1 MAQTTIRY
9 DIGRAERLARLA
21 ARQAVRHARPWVEWL
36 ARFGYA
42 ARGVVYAFIGFLAF
56 EAASGM
62 GGETTGPRGALY
74 EIARKSRV
82 LLAFVA
88 LGLLGYAVW
97 RFVQAIADPENKG
110 SDAKGLASRGL
121 MLVTGII
128 YGSLAV
134 AAVRLLTGM
143 GGGAAAT
150 SDGVQGMTAGVLG
163 KPFGAVLVSLVGLGI
178 IAGGLDEIWK
188 GWKQKFR
195 DVIDFSRMSP
205 TERTWMIRT
214 GVAGLIARGV
224 VFVLTGSF
232 LVQAALRSDPSRARG
247 LPGALQ
253 TLAQQPYGPWLLGL
267 VALGLLAFGVYSLL
281 LARYRRIYF

>member
-1 MAQTTIRY
+1 MAQTTTRY
-9 DIGRAERLARLA
+9 DFERAGRQAGQM
-21 ARQAVRHARPWVEWL
+21 ARQAVRRASPWVEWL

-56 EAASGM
+56 EAAFGM

-74 EIARKSRV
+74 EIARESRV

-88 LGLLGYAVW
+88 LGLFGYAVW
-97 RFVQAIADPENKG
+97 RFVQATVDPENKG
-110 SDAKGLASRGL
+110 SDAKGLASRGV
-121 MLVTGII
+121 MLVTGLI

-143 GGGAAAT
+143 GGGAAAA
-150 SDGVQGMTAGVLG
+150 SDGAQGMTAGVLA
-163 KPFGAVLVSLVGLGI
+163 KPFGAVLVALVGLGI
-178 IAGGLDEIWK
+178 IAGGLDDIRE

-205 TERTWMIRT
+205 TERTWITRT
-214 GVAGLIARGV
+214 GMAGLIARGV
-224 VFVLTGSF
+224 VFLLTGSF

-247 LPGALQ
+247 LPGALE
-253 TLAQQPYGPWLLGL
+253 TLAQQPYGPWLLAT
-267 VALGLLAFGVYSLL
+267 VALGLLAFGIYSLL